1 MRPLAILLAT
11 GFGIGRLPVA
21 PATWASAAVALLLIP
36 EACRAPLALGV
47 AILVVTP
54 LAIWAS
60 GEAEKDLGHDAHPI
74 VIDEVAGML
83 VSVVAVP
90 HASASPLLFLA
101 SAFLLFRFFDIVKP
115 FPIRQSQALPGGWGI
130 VIDDLL
136 AGVATNL
143 TLRLALLAGA
153 PL

>member
-1 MRPLAILLAT
+1 VRPLAILLAT

-21 PATWASAAVALLLIP
+21 PATWASAAVALLLVP
-36 EACRAPLALGV
+36 EAFRAPLVLGV
-47 AILVVTP
+47 AILLVTP

-60 GEAEKDLGHDAHPI
+60 GEAEKELGHDAHPI

-83 VSVVAVP
+83 VAVIAVP
-90 HASASPLLFLA
+90 HASSSPLLLLA
-101 SAFLLFRFFDIVKP
+101 AAFLLFRIFDIVKP
-115 FPIRQSQALPGGWGI
+115 FPIGRAQRLPGGWG
-130 VIDDLL
+130 VVADDLL

-143 TLRLALLAGA
+143 ALRLAVRVGI